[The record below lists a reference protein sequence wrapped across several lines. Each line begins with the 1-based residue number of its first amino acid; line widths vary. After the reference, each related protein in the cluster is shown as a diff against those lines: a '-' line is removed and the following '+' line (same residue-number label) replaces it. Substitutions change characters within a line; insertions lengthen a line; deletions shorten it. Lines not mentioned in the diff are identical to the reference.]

1 MGRIGYESFAEQ
13 IRPCYG
19 SRVVQA
25 SIKVLSVDL
34 WFHCAS
40 NHLVESCSKAW
51 LPIGMVSLLPRA
63 GLWFRTRA

>member
-1 MGRIGYESFAEQ
+1 MGRIGYETFAEQ

-19 SRVVQA
+19 SWVVQA
-25 SIKVLSVDL
+25 SIKVLRGDL

-51 LPIGMVSLLPRA
+51 LPIRMEPLLGA
-63 GLWFRTRA
+63 ADLWITTRA